1 MTAQTQPSP
10 LLIRLYGTGWVLPL
24 HLRHQSFEID
34 FGGRPLPTIL
44 LSPGQ
49 GIPICMRQKCHYRCP
64 EEIPGALLTRSG
76 LLFDDPSSAQ
86 IVKQQPPALI
96 YISGFFQHRGV
107 TRLRRADTQGDKIKH

>member
-34 FGGRPLPTIL
+34 FGGRTLPTIL

-49 GIPICMRQKCHYRCP
+49 GIPICMPQKCHYRCP
-64 EEIPGALLTRSG
+64 EGIPGALLTRSG
-76 LLFDDPSSAQ
+76 LLFDDPRGAQ

-96 YISGFFQHRGV
+96 YISASFSIAV
-107 TRLRRADTQGDKIKH
+107 